1 MQSGK
6 LYTYADNF
14 KAQKIQI
21 AAKYSRFQLDLPEF
35 VVGETDKS
43 ADFLKKFPLGKVP
56 AFEDDKICLFEPNA
70 IAYYVGNKQ
79 TRGGDNEAEVLQW
92 IGVADNDI
100 LPAACTWVYPTM
112 GIMQFNKQNTEKAKN
127 EVKKVM
133 GVLNQHLLTHTY
145 LVGERITQ
153 ADISVAMNLKMLY
166 TNVMDPAFRA
176 PFPNVNRW
184 FMTCVNQFEFKNII
198 GKVELCEKMAQFDNK
213 KYNEIYGGKKDSGKK
228 DKKPAQAKKEQKP
241 KAEKAPAAAA
251 DAPPAPKKEAK
262 NDPWANSPPATMDMD
277 AWKRAYSN
285 AKNDDEAFAYFLEH
299 FPKDNYSVWHGK
311 YKFNDELKQG
321 FKAVNLIG
329 GMFQR
334 LDKLRKHAFACVL
347 VLGEEGK
354 KLEIEGVWLWRGQ
367 DLAFP
372 LCEDWTTDY
381 ECYDWTKLDID
392 QAADKLKV
400 QEFFAA
406 EGSFDGRKVFNGKCY
421 K

>member
-1 MQSGK
+1 MG
-6 LYTYADNF
+6 
-14 KAQKIQI
+14 
-21 AAKYSRFQLDLPEF
+21 
-35 VVGETDKS
+35 
-43 ADFLKKFPLGKVP
+43 
-56 AFEDDKICLFEPNA
+56 
-70 IAYYVGNKQ
+70 
-79 TRGGDNEAEVLQW
+79 EAEVLQW

-166 TNVMDPAFRA
+166 THVMDPAFRA

-198 GKVELCEKMAQFDNK
+198 GKVELCEKMAQFD
-213 KYNEIYGGKKDSGKK
+213 S
-228 DKKPAQAKKEQKP
+228 
-241 KAEKAPAAAA
+241 
-251 DAPPAPKKEAK
+251 
-262 NDPWANSPPATMDMD
+262 
-277 AWKRAYSN
+277 
-285 AKNDDEAFAYFLEH
+285 
-299 FPKDNYSVWHGK
+299 GK